1 MRRVACR
8 PRRNPLCAAKRGG
21 PGAREK
27 LAEAVLPRTAPVQW
41 LCRATPT
48 VQRQES
54 SQQAV
59 VGLLEVP
66 RELPRA
72 DRPPRSL
79 QQPVHT
85 GEVELVA
92 RHGRD
97 GGEHGPERIGE
108 RLGLSGDR
116 VRQIE
121 RRTRR
126 KLAAGARHSSRTS
139 P

>member
-27 LAEAVLPRTAPVQW
+27 LAEAV
-41 LCRATPT
+41 CRAPPPSNGC
-48 VQRQES
+48 VARRRPCS
-54 SQQAV
+54 ARS
-59 VGLLEVP
+59 P
-66 RELPRA
+66 RSRRWSACSGCPASCRG
-72 DRPPRSL
+72 PIGPRSL